1 MTMLELRRHQPAV
14 MELREASA
22 TTREFRGF
30 ATAYDSWYD
39 VAGGPEVG
47 GWREMVVAGAGR
59 RTLNARPD
67 VRLLFNHDG
76 MALARTRSGT
86 LLLEEQ
92 DAGLLTIAPELD
104 LRQTLVNDLAIS
116 MDRRDTDEMS
126 FAFRVTRQEW
136 NADYTERRILE
147 YDLHITGSDVSI
159 VTYPA
164 NPATVAQM
172 RAAVNIDEL
181 RAAGASSP
189 GMSLAYARAIAAQV
203 SAHR

>member
-1 MTMLELRRHQPAV
+1 MTTLELRRHHPAV
-14 MELREASA
+14 MEMREAGA

-39 VAGGPEVG
+39 IAGGPDLG
-47 GWREMVVAGAGR
+47 GWREMVVSGAGR
-59 RTLNARPD
+59 RTINARPD

-76 MALARTRSGT
+76 MAIARTRSGT

-92 DAGLLTIAPELD
+92 DAGLLVIAPELD

-147 YDLHITGSDVSI
+147 YDLHVTGSDVSI

-181 RAAGASSP
+181 RASRVDSP
-189 GMSLAYARAIAAQV
+189 SMSLAYARALAAQA
-203 SAHR
+203 SARR

>member
-1 MTMLELRRHQPAV
+1 MTRLLEQRRHQPAV
-14 MELREASA
+14 MEMREAGA

-30 ATAYDSWYD
+30 ATSYDSWYD
-39 VAGGPEVG
+39 VAGGPEAG

-59 RTLNARPD
+59 RTINARPD

-92 DAGLLTIAPELD
+92 DAGLLVDAPELD

-136 NADYTERRILE
+136 NTDYTERRILE
-147 YDLHITGSDVSI
+147 YALDIQGSDVSI

-181 RAAGASSP
+181 RSHAVSP
-189 GMSLAYARAIAAQV
+189 GMSLDFARAIATQV
-203 SAHR
+203 GARR